1 MEIRLP
7 VSEESCHKLHS
18 DKKTLPTKWRTQ
30 WGVSGGLAH
39 KGRDVREIS
48 LQTSL
53 QRFGSR
59 PCHPQRCG

>member
-30 WGVSGGLAH
+30 WGVSESIAH
-39 KGRDVREIS
+39 HGAICEKY
-48 LQTSL
+48 
-53 QRFGSR
+53 
-59 PCHPQRCG
+59 